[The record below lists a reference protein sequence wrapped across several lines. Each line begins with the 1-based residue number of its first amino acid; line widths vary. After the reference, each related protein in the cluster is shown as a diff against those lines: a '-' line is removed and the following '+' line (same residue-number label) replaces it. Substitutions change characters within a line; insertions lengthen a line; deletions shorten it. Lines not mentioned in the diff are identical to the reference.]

1 MLDIPKRYIIV
12 LINAQR
18 LMKTLKE
25 IKESAKKGD
34 YTRAAEIISSAIHP
48 NKISSSLVRM
58 VVNEAR
64 EDHHHIQ
71 RTLSKLLE
79 ARERIAGARRS
90 SHRKAK
96 AAKANA
102 CLELK

>member
-1 MLDIPKRYIIV
+1 MCILKKYIIV

-34 YTRAAEIISSAIHP
+34 YTRAAEILEVSP
-48 NKISSSLVRM
+48 SLVRM
-58 VVNEAR
+58 VVDEDR
-64 EDHHHIQ
+64 KDHHDIQ
-71 RTLSKLLE
+71 RTLSEILE
-79 ARERIAGARRS
+79 ARERIAGARESKR
-90 SHRKAK
+90 RKAK

-102 CLELK
+102 CLALK